1 MSKTINN
8 NNAYR
13 MAQDIKNH
21 VEAGKTGLPGS
32 LSYEGVTYNW
42 HEMMYIMPYMV
53 KNPFANTCEIGT
65 LTRPSDAWKG
75 DNINEQV
82 SKSDFTK
89 QAENIVNYI
98 SKNKT
103 IPNYVTTIKSKLK
116 VNANHYTYCM
126 AKIFVWFVNHSKVMP
141 LQCLYRSSDVK
152 RAETITKHG
161 RSTQTGCNNRGQ
173 NNGVY
178 CAPHMAQEIIRNLT
192 GIVIPQATI
201 ASVMGTGSAG
211 TGHGGIDTFF
221 AWFNKKYGYK
231 LSWTWKNFSDV
242 GWEGIKNI
250 LNSNNQDCGLHE
262 LYRDTWGH
270 YTNFDKVYENSVDVH
285 NSLGST
291 CASGCYCGY
300 TENRSKSEARRYLN
314 GISQKSVIIVTNGG
328 KA

>member
-21 VEAGKTGLPGS
+21 VEAGKTGLPGT
-32 LSYEGVTYNW
+32 LSYDGVTYNW

-126 AKIFVWFVNHSKVMP
+126 AKILVWFKNHDRVMP
-141 LQCLYRSSDVK
+141 AQCLYRSSDVRRSIGK
-152 RAETITKHG
+152 YGHATK
-161 RSTQTGCNNRGQ
+161 SGCDNMGQ
-173 NNGVY
+173 NNGYY
-178 CAPHMAQEIIRNLT
+178 CGCHSLQEVFRNLT
-192 GIVIPQATI
+192 GIVVPQRTI
-201 ASVMGTGSAG
+201 AGWAGTTTSG
-211 TGHGGIDTFF
+211 TGHSGMDT
-221 AWFNKKYGYK
+221 AVAKFNKTYGK
-231 LSWTWKNFSDV
+231 NLKVQWKNFSDL
-242 GWEGIKNI
+242 GWNGIKNI
-250 LNSNNQDCGLHE
+250 VNSTNQDCIIHN
-262 LYRDTWGH
+262 LYRNQWGH
-270 YTNFDKVYENSVDVH
+270 YEVVNAVNSNITVQ
-285 NSLGST
+285 NSLGNT
-291 CASGCYCGY
+291 CSQGCYCGY
-300 TENRSKSEARRYLN
+300 IEYRSQATFRQYIS
-314 GISQKSVIIVTNGG
+314 GISQKSVMVITN
-328 KA
+328 A